1 MESPCTISSAFRN
14 CPARVH
20 SWGHRD
26 ETVTVK
32 AKKRRELRSFHLV
45 TVASGALAA
54 GFLVWV
60 GLELGGKRATEVVSD
75 LGQATAALIA
85 AWACFNAAHRNPYGF
100 GRAWTAS
107 LHRAWRLLGSA
118 ALAWGLGQVV
128 WTVIELRIED
138 PSVPSLA
145 DVGFLAAVPLLIAG
159 VLAFPTAPMR
169 ATARLRTLLDGLLIA
184 ASLLFVGWATV
195 LGDTFR
201 SNAAAD
207 SSTLERAVCLAYPL
221 GDIVAG
227 TIVLV
232 LLSRS
237 RGRGVVHLSMIGAA
251 VSALLVADLGF
262 AYKQLTGSYDT
273 GAMVDAGWVV
283 GWLLLAATALKP
295 TVAEL
300 RHTDEEYEPSITR
313 LALPYAPLVVAAV
326 TGLMIQVVDGRFE
339 PFLVYAG
346 TMIGLLVVSRQIVAL
361 IENRQL
367 NARLR
372 ATVQQLSEREQELK
386 DGLRRELE
394 AADRL
399 RAADAMKD
407 TFLRAVSHDLRT
419 PLTAMLGVAVTLE
432 RTRLNLPRDQA
443 LDLVAMLVEKTRKLE
458 RLLKDLLDLN
468 RLEEGVL
475 EPNRSLTDVR
485 ELVHRVVTE
494 VDQLAGWPID
504 LEAEPIQAFID
515 GPKVERIVENLLL
528 NTTRHTPPGT
538 RVWVKALARGADLE
552 LIVEDAGPGVPAELA
567 GTLFEAFR
575 RGGGPG
581 PAPTMAHA
589 RGVGIGLSLVA
600 RFAALHGGHAWVDER
615 WGGGAAFHVLLPD
628 VVSYDRGYAQVLD
641 RL

>member
-1 MESPCTISSAFRN
+1 M
-14 CPARVH
+14 
-20 SWGHRD
+20 
-26 ETVTVK
+26 TVK
-32 AKKRRELRSFHLV
+32 AKKRGELRSFRSVVVACSAL
-45 TVASGALAA
+45 TVLFLA
-54 GFLVWV
+54 WV
-60 GLELGGKRATEVVSD
+60 GLRVGGPVVTELTSN
-75 LGQATAALIA
+75 LIQATSALVA
-85 AWACFNAAHRNPYGF
+85 AWACFNAATRNPYGF

-107 LHRAWRLLGSA
+107 LHRAWRLLGWA

-128 WTVIELRIED
+128 WTVLELRGGEL
-138 PSVPSLA
+138 PMPSLA
-145 DVGFLAAVPLLIAG
+145 DAGFLTALPLLIAG
-159 VLAFPTAPMR
+159 VLAFPIAPMR

-184 ASLLFVGWATV
+184 ASLLFVGWAAV
-195 LGDTFR
+195 LGDAFR
-201 SNAAAD
+201 AD
-207 SSTLERAVCLAYPL
+207 ASSTTLERVLCLAYPL

-227 TIVLV
+227 TIALV
-232 LLSRS
+232 LLTRS
-237 RGRGVVHLSMIGAA
+237 RGRGVVHLSMIAAA
-251 VSALLVADLGF
+251 VFSLLVADLGF
-262 AYKQLTGSYDT
+262 AYKELTGSYGT
-273 GAMVDAGWVV
+273 GAMIDAGWVV
-283 GWLLLAATALKP
+283 GWLLLTATAFKP

-300 RHTDEEYEPSITR
+300 RHGDDEAEPSITR
-313 LALPYAPLVVAAV
+313 LALPYAPLVMAAV
-326 TGLMIQVVDGRFE
+326 TGLVIQFVAGEFE
-339 PFLVYAG
+339 PFLVYTG
-346 TMIGLLVVSRQIVAL
+346 TMIGLLVISRQIVAL
-361 IENRQL
+361 VENRQL
-367 NARLR
+367 NANLR
-372 ATVQQLSEREQELK
+372 ATVLQLSEREQELK
-386 DGLRRELE
+386 DSLRRELA

-432 RTRLNLPRDQA
+432 RTRLNLPREQA

-504 LEAEPIQAFID
+504 IEAEPIQAFID

-567 GTLFEAFR
+567 GTIFEAFR
-575 RGGGPG
+575 RGGAA
-581 PAPTMAHA
+581 APTVAHA

-628 VVSYDRGYAQVLD
+628 VVSYERGYAQVLD

>member
-1 MESPCTISSAFRN
+1 
-14 CPARVH
+14 
-20 SWGHRD
+20 
-26 ETVTVK
+26 VTVK
-32 AKKRRELRSFHLV
+32 AKTRRELRSFRLV
-45 TVASGALAA
+45 TVASAAVALLFLAWVQFGIGGETVTKLFSNLVQAGTALAA
-54 GFLVWV
+54 
-60 GLELGGKRATEVVSD
+60 
-75 LGQATAALIA
+75 ATACYSA
-85 AWACFNAAHRNPYGF
+85 ARRNPYGF

-128 WTVIELRIED
+128 WTIIELRL
-138 PSVPSLA
+138 PSDATVPVPSLA
-145 DVGFLAAVPLLIAG
+145 DLGYLTALPLLIAG

-184 ASLLFVGWATV
+184 ASLLFLGWATV
-195 LGDTFR
+195 LGDAF
-201 SNAAAD
+201 D
-207 SSTLERAVCLAYPL
+207 GGGSSTLQKAICLAYPL

-227 TIVLV
+227 TILLV
-232 LLSRS
+232 LLTRS
-237 RGRGVVHLSMIGAA
+237 RGRGVVHLSMIAAA
-251 VSALLVADLGF
+251 VFSLLAADLGF
-262 AYKQLTGSYDT
+262 AYAIPLGNYGTGTVADL
-273 GAMVDAGWVV
+273 GWVL
-283 GWLLLAATALKP
+283 GWLVLCATALKP

-300 RHTDEEYEPSITR
+300 RRTDDEVEPSITR

-326 TGLMIQVVDGRFE
+326 TALIIQIFTGDFE
-339 PFLVYAG
+339 PFLVYTG
-346 TMIGLLVVSRQIVAL
+346 TMIGLLVISRQIVAL

-372 ATVQQLSEREQELK
+372 ATVLQLSEREQELK
-386 DGLRRELE
+386 DGLRRELA

-399 RAADAMKD
+399 RAADEMKD

-443 LDLVAMLVEKTRKLE
+443 LDLVGMLVEKTRKLE

-504 LEAEPIQAFID
+504 IEAEPIQAFID

-567 GTLFEAFR
+567 GTIFEAFHR
-575 RGGGPG
+575 AGGNG
-581 PAPTMAHA
+581 PAPTVAHQ

>member
-1 MESPCTISSAFRN
+1 
-14 CPARVH
+14 
-20 SWGHRD
+20 
-26 ETVTVK
+26 VTVK
-32 AKKRRELRSFHLV
+32 ARKRKELRSFRLV
-45 TVASGALAA
+45 AIAAAALGAGFLAWVGLGLGAEATTTLVSNLFQAMAALAA
-54 GFLVWV
+54 AG
-60 GLELGGKRATEVVSD
+60 
-75 LGQATAALIA
+75 
-85 AWACFNAAHRNPYGF
+85 ACFNAARRNPYGF

-128 WTVIELRIED
+128 WTIIEFRGGE

-145 DVGFLAAVPLLIAG
+145 DAGFLTAVPLLIAG

-184 ASLLFVGWATV
+184 ASLLFLGWATV
-195 LGDTFR
+195 LGDAFA
-201 SNAAAD
+201 SNGGAP
-207 SSTLERAVCLAYPL
+207 STLERAVLLAYPL

-232 LLSRS
+232 LLTRS
-237 RGRGVVHLSMIGAA
+237 RGRGVVHLSMIAAA
-251 VSALLVADLGF
+251 VFSLLVADLAF
-262 AYKQLTGSYDT
+262 AYKNSIDSYGT

-300 RHTDEEYEPSITR
+300 RRSDDEAEPSITR

-326 TGLMIQVVDGRFE
+326 TALIIQIVTGEFE
-339 PFLVYAG
+339 PFLVYTG
-346 TMIGLLVVSRQIVAL
+346 TMIGLLVISRQIVAL

-367 NARLR
+367 NARLQ
-372 ATVQQLSEREQELK
+372 ATVEQLSEREQELK
-386 DGLRRELE
+386 DGLRRELA

-399 RAADAMKD
+399 RAADDMKD

-419 PLTAMLGVAVTLE
+419 PLTAMLGVAITLE

-443 LDLVAMLVEKTRKLE
+443 LDLVGMLVEKTRKLE

-475 EPNRSLTDVR
+475 EPNRSMTDVR

-504 LEAEPIQAFID
+504 IEAEPIQAFID

-567 GTLFEAFR
+567 GTIFEAFR
-575 RGGGPG
+575 RGAGA
-581 PAPTMAHA
+581 APSMAHA

>member
-1 MESPCTISSAFRN
+1 
-14 CPARVH
+14 
-20 SWGHRD
+20 
-26 ETVTVK
+26 VTVK
-32 AKKRRELRSFHLV
+32 AKKRKELRSFRLAA
-45 TVASGALAA
+45 VAAAALAA
-54 GFLVWV
+54 GFLAWI
-60 GLELGGKRATEVVSD
+60 GLGAGDDGVTELVSN
-75 LGQATAALIA
+75 LVQASAALLA
-85 AWACFNAAHRNPYGF
+85 AAACFSAAGRNPYGF

-118 ALAWGLGQVV
+118 ALAWGLGQVA
-128 WTVIELRIED
+128 WTVIELRD
-138 PSVPSLA
+138 GTPGVPTVA
-145 DVGFLAAVPLLIAG
+145 DVGYLAAVPLLIAG

-184 ASLLFVGWATV
+184 ASLLFLGWATV
-195 LGDTFR
+195 LGDAFR
-201 SNAAAD
+201 SNGASAI
-207 SSTLERAVCLAYPL
+207 ERAICLAYPL

-232 LLSRS
+232 LLTRS
-237 RGRGVVHLSMIGAA
+237 RGRGVIHLSMIAAA
-251 VSALLVADLGF
+251 VFSLLVADLGF
-262 AYKQLTGSYDT
+262 AYKHPTGSYGT
-273 GAMVDAGWVV
+273 GAMLDAGWVV

-300 RHTDEEYEPSITR
+300 RRSDDEEEPSIMR
-313 LALPYAPLVVAAV
+313 LALPYAPLIVAAV
-326 TGLMIQVVDGRFE
+326 TGVAIQIGTGKFE
-339 PFLVYAG
+339 PFLVFTG
-346 TMIGLLVVSRQIVAL
+346 TVIGLLVISRQIVAL

-372 ATVQQLSEREQELK
+372 ATVVQLSEREQELK
-386 DGLRRELE
+386 DGLRRELA
-394 AADRL
+394 AADKL
-399 RAADAMKD
+399 RALGDMKD

-419 PLTAMLGVAVTLE
+419 PLTAMLGVAITLE
-432 RTRLNLPRDQA
+432 RTRLNLPREQA
-443 LDLVAMLVEKTRKLE
+443 LDLVGMLVEKTRKLE

-504 LEAEPIQAFID
+504 IEAEPIQAFID

-538 RVWVKALARGADLE
+538 RVWVKALARGSDLE

-567 GTLFEAFR
+567 GTIFEAFR
-575 RGGGPG
+575 RGGTS
-581 PAPTMAHA
+581 APTMAHH

>member
-1 MESPCTISSAFRN
+1 
-14 CPARVH
+14 
-20 SWGHRD
+20 
-26 ETVTVK
+26 VTVK
-32 AKKRRELRSFHLV
+32 AKKRRELQSFRLV
-45 TVASGALAA
+45 VVASTALTVL
-54 GFLVWV
+54 FLAWV
-60 GLELGGKRATEVVSD
+60 GLRVGGDKVTELTSNLV
-75 LGQATAALIA
+75 QAAAALVA
-85 AWACFNAAHRNPYGF
+85 AWACLNAANRNPYGF

-128 WTVIELRIED
+128 WTVLELRSGE
-138 PSVPSLA
+138 PPMPSLA
-145 DVGFLAAVPLLIAG
+145 DVGYLTALPLLIAG

-184 ASLLFVGWATV
+184 ASLLFLGWATV
-195 LGDTFR
+195 LGDAFR
-201 SNAAAD
+201 SNATPT
-207 SSTLERAVCLAYPL
+207 TLERAVCLAYPL

-227 TIVLV
+227 TIALV

-237 RGRGVVHLSMIGAA
+237 RGRGVVHLSMIAA
-251 VSALLVADLGF
+251 GVFALLVADLGF
-262 AYKQLTGSYDT
+262 AYKHLTGSYGT
-273 GAMVDAGWVV
+273 GAMVDAGWVA
-283 GWLLLAATALKP
+283 GWLLLTVTALKP

-300 RHTDEEYEPSITR
+300 RRTEDEEEPSITR
-313 LALPYAPLVVAAV
+313 LALPYAPLVVAAMTALIIQIV
-326 TGLMIQVVDGRFE
+326 TGDFDD
-339 PFLVYAG
+339 FLVYTG
-346 TMIGLLVVSRQIVAL
+346 TMIGLLVISRQIVAL

-372 ATVQQLSEREQELK
+372 ATVLQLSEREEELK
-386 DGLRRELE
+386 NGLRRELA

-432 RTRLNLPRDQA
+432 RTKLNLPREQA
-443 LDLVAMLVEKTRKLE
+443 LDLVGMLVEKTRKLE

-504 LEAEPIQAFID
+504 IEAEPIQAFID

-538 RVWVKALARGADLE
+538 RVWVKALARGPALE

-567 GTLFEAFR
+567 GTIFEAFR
-575 RGGGPG
+575 RGGTAP
-581 PAPTMAHA
+581 PTMAHA

-628 VVSYDRGYAQVLD
+628 VVSYERGYAQVLD

>member
-1 MESPCTISSAFRN
+1 
-14 CPARVH
+14 
-20 SWGHRD
+20 
-26 ETVTVK
+26 VTVK
-32 AKKRRELRSFHLV
+32 AKKRGELRSFRLV
-45 TVASGALAA
+45 VVASSALTVL
-54 GFLVWV
+54 FLAWV
-60 GLELGGKRATEVVSD
+60 GLGVGGHRVTQLTSNIV
-75 LGQATAALIA
+75 QAVAALVG
-85 AWACFNAAHRNPYGF
+85 AWTCFNAARRNPYGF
-100 GRAWTAS
+100 GRAWAAS

-128 WTVIELRIED
+128 FTVLELRGGE
-138 PSVPSLA
+138 PHVPSLA
-145 DVGFLAAVPLLIAG
+145 DAGFLTALPLLIAG

-195 LGDTFR
+195 LGDAFQGNVT
-201 SNAAAD
+201 ST
-207 SSTLERAVCLAYPL
+207 TLERVVSLAYPL

-227 TIVLV
+227 TIALV
-232 LLSRS
+232 LLTRS
-237 RGRGVVHLSMIGAA
+237 RGRGVVHLSMIAAA
-251 VSALLVADLGF
+251 VFSLLIADLGF
-262 AYKQLTGSYDT
+262 AYRYLTGSYDS
-273 GAMVDAGWVV
+273 GAMIDAGWIL
-283 GWLLLAATALKP
+283 GWLLLTATALKP

-300 RHTDEEYEPSITR
+300 RRSDDEEEPSITR
-313 LALPYAPLVVAAV
+313 LALPYAPLVMAAV
-326 TGLMIQVVDGRFE
+326 TGLIIQFVAGEFE
-339 PFLVYAG
+339 PFLVYTG
-346 TMIGLLVVSRQIVAL
+346 TMIGLLVISRQIVAL
-361 IENRQL
+361 VENRQL
-367 NARLR
+367 NANLR
-372 ATVQQLSEREQELK
+372 ATVMQLSEREQELK
-386 DGLRRELE
+386 DSLRRELA

-432 RTRLNLPRDQA
+432 RTRLNLPREQA

-504 LEAEPIQAFID
+504 IEAEPVQAFID

-567 GTLFEAFR
+567 GTIFEAFR
-575 RGGGPG
+575 RGGAA
-581 PAPTMAHA
+581 APTMAHA

-628 VVSYDRGYAQVLD
+628 VVSYERGYAQVLD

>member
-1 MESPCTISSAFRN
+1 
-14 CPARVH
+14 
-20 SWGHRD
+20 
-26 ETVTVK
+26 VT
-32 AKKRRELRSFHLV
+32 AKKRKEQRSFRLV
-45 TVASGALAA
+45 AIAAAAMAVIFLSWVGFGLGGHTATKLFSNLFQAAAALAA
-54 GFLVWV
+54 
-60 GLELGGKRATEVVSD
+60 
-75 LGQATAALIA
+75 AA
-85 AWACFNAAHRNPYGF
+85 ACFSAARRNPYGF
-100 GRAWTAS
+100 GRAWTTS

-128 WTVIELRIED
+128 WTYLELRLPED
-138 PSVPSLA
+138 GTVSVPSLA
-145 DVGFLAAVPLLIAG
+145 DLGYLITLPLLIAG

-184 ASLLFVGWATV
+184 ASLLFLGWATV
-195 LGDTFR
+195 LGGTFT
-201 SNAAAD
+201 SNGT
-207 SSTLERAVCLAYPL
+207 SSALERAICLAYPL

-227 TIVLV
+227 TIALV
-232 LLSRS
+232 LLTRS
-237 RGRGVVHLSMIGAA
+237 RGRGVVHLSMIAGA
-251 VSALLVADLGF
+251 VFALLLADMAF
-262 AYKQLTGSYDT
+262 AYAKPTDSYGT
-273 GAMVDAGWVV
+273 GAMADAGWVV
-283 GWLLLAATALKP
+283 GWLLLMATALKP

-300 RHTDEEYEPSITR
+300 RRSDDEVEPSITR
-313 LALPYAPLVVAAV
+313 LALPYAPLIVAAV
-326 TGLMIQVVDGRFE
+326 TGLLIQITTGKFE
-339 PFLVYAG
+339 PFLVFTG
-346 TMIGLLVVSRQIVAL
+346 TIIGLLVISRQIVAL

-367 NARLR
+367 NANLR
-372 ATVQQLSEREQELK
+372 TTVMQLSEREQELK
-386 DGLRRELE
+386 DSLRRELA

-432 RTRLNLPRDQA
+432 RTRLNLPREQA

-504 LEAEPIQAFID
+504 IEAEPIQAFID

-538 RVWVKALARGADLE
+538 RVWVKALARGPDLE

-567 GTLFEAFR
+567 GTIFEAFR
-575 RGGGPG
+575 RGGNGSES
-581 PAPTMAHA
+581 APTMAHA

-628 VVSYDRGYAQVLD
+628 GVSYDRGYAQVLD

>member
-1 MESPCTISSAFRN
+1 
-14 CPARVH
+14 
-20 SWGHRD
+20 
-26 ETVTVK
+26 VTVK
-32 AKKRRELRSFHLV
+32 AKKRGELRSFRLV
-45 TVASGALAA
+45 VVASSALTVL
-54 GFLVWV
+54 FLAWV
-60 GLELGGKRATEVVSD
+60 GLGVGGHRITQLTSNIV
-75 LGQATAALIA
+75 QAVAALVG
-85 AWACFNAAHRNPYGF
+85 AWTCFNAARRNPYGF
-100 GRAWTAS
+100 GRAWAAS

-128 WTVIELRIED
+128 FTVLELRGGE
-138 PSVPSLA
+138 PHVPSLA
-145 DVGFLAAVPLLIAG
+145 DAGFLTALPLLIAG

-195 LGDTFR
+195 LGDAFR
-201 SNAAAD
+201 GNVTST
-207 SSTLERAVCLAYPL
+207 TLERVVSLAYPL

-227 TIVLV
+227 TIALV
-232 LLSRS
+232 LLTRS
-237 RGRGVVHLSMIGAA
+237 RGRGVVHLSMIAAA
-251 VSALLVADLGF
+251 VFSLLIADLGF
-262 AYKQLTGSYDT
+262 AYRYLTGSYDS
-273 GAMVDAGWVV
+273 GAMIDAGWIL
-283 GWLLLAATALKP
+283 GWLLLTATALKP

-300 RHTDEEYEPSITR
+300 RRSDDEEEPSITR
-313 LALPYAPLVVAAV
+313 LALPYAPLVMAAV
-326 TGLMIQVVDGRFE
+326 TGLIIQFVAGEFE
-339 PFLVYAG
+339 PFLVYTG
-346 TMIGLLVVSRQIVAL
+346 TMIGLLVISRQIVAL
-361 IENRQL
+361 VENRQL
-367 NARLR
+367 NANLR
-372 ATVQQLSEREQELK
+372 ATVMQLSEREQELK
-386 DGLRRELE
+386 DSLRRELA

-399 RAADAMKD
+399 RAADALKD

-432 RTRLNLPRDQA
+432 RTRLNLPREQA

-504 LEAEPIQAFID
+504 IEAEPVQAFID

-567 GTLFEAFR
+567 GTIFEAFR
-575 RGGGPG
+575 RGGAA
-581 PAPTMAHA
+581 APTVAHA

-628 VVSYDRGYAQVLD
+628 VVSYERGYAQVLD

>member
-1 MESPCTISSAFRN
+1 M
-14 CPARVH
+14 
-20 SWGHRD
+20 
-26 ETVTVK
+26 TVK
-32 AKKRRELRSFHLV
+32 AKKRKELRSFRLV
-45 TVASGALAA
+45 AIAAAALGAGFLAWVGLGLGAEATTTLVSNLFQAMAALAA
-54 GFLVWV
+54 AG
-60 GLELGGKRATEVVSD
+60 
-75 LGQATAALIA
+75 
-85 AWACFNAAHRNPYGF
+85 ACFNAARRNPYGF

-128 WTVIELRIED
+128 WTIFEFRGEE

-145 DVGFLAAVPLLIAG
+145 DAGFLTAVPLLIAG

-184 ASLLFVGWATV
+184 ASLLFLGWATV
-195 LGDTFR
+195 LGDAFA
-201 SNAAAD
+201 SNGGAP
-207 SSTLERAVCLAYPL
+207 STLERAVLLAYPL

-232 LLSRS
+232 LLTRS
-237 RGRGVVHLSMIGAA
+237 RGRGVVHLSMIAAA
-251 VSALLVADLGF
+251 VFSLLVADLAF
-262 AYKQLTGSYDT
+262 AYKNSIDSYGT

-300 RHTDEEYEPSITR
+300 RRSDDEAEPSITR

-326 TGLMIQVVDGRFE
+326 TALIIQIVTGEFE
-339 PFLVYAG
+339 PFLVYTG
-346 TMIGLLVVSRQIVAL
+346 TMIGLLVISRQIVAL

-367 NARLR
+367 NARLQ
-372 ATVQQLSEREQELK
+372 ATVEQLSEREQELK
-386 DGLRRELE
+386 DGLRRELA

-399 RAADAMKD
+399 RAADDMKD

-419 PLTAMLGVAVTLE
+419 PLTAMLGVAITLE

-443 LDLVAMLVEKTRKLE
+443 LDLVGMLVEKTRKLE

-475 EPNRSLTDVR
+475 EPNRSMTDVR

-504 LEAEPIQAFID
+504 IEAEPIQAFID

-567 GTLFEAFR
+567 GTIFEAFR
-575 RGGGPG
+575 RGAGA
-581 PAPTMAHA
+581 APSMAHA

-628 VVSYDRGYAQVLD
+628 VVSYDRGYAQVFD

>member
-1 MESPCTISSAFRN
+1 
-14 CPARVH
+14 
-20 SWGHRD
+20 
-26 ETVTVK
+26 VTVK
-32 AKKRRELRSFHLV
+32 AKKRGELRNFRLV
-45 TVASGALAA
+45 VVASSALTVL
-54 GFLVWV
+54 FLAWV
-60 GLELGGKRATEVVSD
+60 VLGVGGRSVTELTSNIV
-75 LGQATAALIA
+75 QASAALVA
-85 AWACFNAAHRNPYGF
+85 AWACFNAANRNPYGF

-118 ALAWGLGQVV
+118 ALFWGLGQVV
-128 WTVIELRIED
+128 WTITALRSGE
-138 PSVPSLA
+138 PGVPSLA
-145 DVGFLAAVPLLIAG
+145 DAGYLTALPLLIAG

-184 ASLLFVGWATV
+184 ASLLFLGWSTV
-195 LGDTFR
+195 LGDAFR
-201 SNAAAD
+201 PSGT
-207 SSTLERAVCLAYPL
+207 STTLERAICLVYPL
-221 GDIVAG
+221 GDIVAV
-227 TIVLV
+227 TIALV
-232 LLSRS
+232 LLTRS
-237 RGRGVVHLSMIGAA
+237 RGRGVIHLSMIA
-251 VSALLVADLGF
+251 VAVFSLLMSDLGF
-262 AYKQLTGSYDT
+262 AYTNLSDSYGTGSL
-273 GAMVDAGWVV
+273 VDVGWVI
-283 GWLLLAATALKP
+283 GWLLLCASALKP

-300 RHTDEEYEPSITR
+300 RPSEDEEEPSITR

-326 TGLMIQVVDGRFE
+326 TALIIQIVTGEFE
-339 PFLVYAG
+339 PFLVYTG
-346 TMIGLLVVSRQIVAL
+346 TMIGLLVISRQIVAL

-372 ATVQQLSEREQELK
+372 DTVQQLSVREQELK
-386 DGLRRELE
+386 DGLRRELA
-394 AADRL
+394 AADQL

-432 RTRLNLPRDQA
+432 RTRLNLPREQA
-443 LDLVAMLVEKTRKLE
+443 LDLVGMLVEKTRKLE

-504 LEAEPIQAFID
+504 IEAEPIQAFID

-538 RVWVKALARGADLE
+538 RVWVKALARGSDLE

-567 GTLFEAFR
+567 GTIFEAFR
-575 RGGGPG
+575 RGAG

>member
-1 MESPCTISSAFRN
+1 
-14 CPARVH
+14 
-20 SWGHRD
+20 
-26 ETVTVK
+26 VTVK
-32 AKKRRELRSFHLV
+32 AKKRGELRSFRLV
-45 TVASGALAA
+45 VVASSALTVL
-54 GFLVWV
+54 FLAWV
-60 GLELGGKRATEVVSD
+60 GLGVGGHRITQLTSNIVQVV
-75 LGQATAALIA
+75 AALVG
-85 AWACFNAAHRNPYGF
+85 AWTCFNAARRNPYGF

-128 WTVIELRIED
+128 FTVLELRGGE
-138 PSVPSLA
+138 PHVPSLA
-145 DVGFLAAVPLLIAG
+145 DAGFLTALPLLIAG

-195 LGDTFR
+195 LGDAFSHNVT
-201 SNAAAD
+201 ST
-207 SSTLERAVCLAYPL
+207 TLERVVTLAYPL

-227 TIVLV
+227 SIALV
-232 LLSRS
+232 LLTRS
-237 RGRGVVHLSMIGAA
+237 RGRGVVHLSMIAAA
-251 VSALLVADLGF
+251 VFSLLIADLGF
-262 AYKQLTGSYDT
+262 AYKYLTGSYDS
-273 GAMVDAGWVV
+273 GAMIDAGWVL
-283 GWLLLAATALKP
+283 GWLLLTVTALKP

-300 RHTDEEYEPSITR
+300 RRSDDEEEEPSITR
-313 LALPYAPLVVAAV
+313 LALPYAPLVMAAV
-326 TGLMIQVVDGRFE
+326 TGLVIQFVAGEFE
-339 PFLVYAG
+339 PFLVYTG
-346 TMIGLLVVSRQIVAL
+346 TMIGLLVISRQIVAL
-361 IENRQL
+361 VENRQL
-367 NARLR
+367 NANLR
-372 ATVQQLSEREQELK
+372 ATVLQLSEREQELK
-386 DGLRRELE
+386 DSLRRELA

-432 RTRLNLPRDQA
+432 RTRLNLPREQA

-504 LEAEPIQAFID
+504 IEAEPVQAFID

-567 GTLFEAFR
+567 GTIFEAFR
-575 RGGGPG
+575 RGGAA
-581 PAPTMAHA
+581 APTVAHA

-628 VVSYDRGYAQVLD
+628 VVSYERGYAQVLD

>member
-1 MESPCTISSAFRN
+1 
-14 CPARVH
+14 
-20 SWGHRD
+20 
-26 ETVTVK
+26 VTVK
-32 AKKRRELRSFHLV
+32 AKKRKELRSYRLV
-45 TVASGALAA
+45 AIASAALAG
-54 GFLVWV
+54 GFLVWIGM
-60 GLELGGKRATEVVSD
+60 GLGNDGVTELVSN
-75 LGQATAALIA
+75 LAQAAAALA
-85 AWACFNAAHRNPYGF
+85 AAAACFSAAGRNPYGF

-128 WTVIELRIED
+128 WTVIELRDGNPE
-138 PSVPSLA
+138 VPSAA
-145 DVGFLAAVPLLIAG
+145 DIGYLAAVPLLIAG

-184 ASLLFVGWATV
+184 ASLLFLGWATV
-195 LGDTFR
+195 LSDTFR
-201 SNAAAD
+201 AD
-207 SSTLERAVCLAYPL
+207 GGSTALERAICLAYPL

-227 TIVLV
+227 TIALV
-232 LLSRS
+232 LLTRS
-237 RGRGVVHLSMIGAA
+237 RGRGVVHLSMIATA
-251 VSALLVADLGF
+251 VFALLFADLGF
-262 AYKQLTGSYDT
+262 AYKHPTGSYGT
-273 GAMVDAGWVV
+273 GALLDAGWVI

-300 RHTDEEYEPSITR
+300 RRTDEEEEEPSITR
-313 LALPYAPLVVAAV
+313 LALPYAPLIVAAV
-326 TGLMIQVVDGRFE
+326 TGVFIQITTGEFE
-339 PFLVYAG
+339 PVLVFTG
-346 TMIGLLVVSRQIVAL
+346 TAIGLIVISRQIVAL

-372 ATVQQLSEREQELK
+372 AMVAQLSEREQELK
-386 DGLRRELE
+386 DGLRRELA
-394 AADRL
+394 AADKL
-399 RAADAMKD
+399 RAADDMKD

-432 RTRLNLPRDQA
+432 RTKLNLPRDQA
-443 LDLVAMLVEKTRKLE
+443 LDLIGVLVEKTRKLE

-504 LEAEPIQAFID
+504 IEAEPIQAYID

-538 RVWVKALARGADLE
+538 RVWVKALARGSDLE

-567 GTLFEAFR
+567 GTIFEAFR
-575 RGGGPG
+575 RAGGPG
-581 PAPTMAHA
+581 PAPTMAHH

-600 RFAALHGGHAWVDER
+600 RFAALHSGHAWVDER

-628 VVSYDRGYAQVLD
+628 VVSYERGFAQVLD

>member
-1 MESPCTISSAFRN
+1 MP
-14 CPARVH
+14 
-20 SWGHRD
+20 
-26 ETVTVK
+26 
-32 AKKRRELRSFHLV
+32 
-45 TVASGALAA
+45 TVA
-54 GFLVWV
+54 
-60 GLELGGKRATEVVSD
+60 D
-75 LGQATAALIA
+75 LG
-85 AWACFNAAHRNPYGF
+85 Y
-100 GRAWTAS
+100 
-107 LHRAWRLLGSA
+107 
-118 ALAWGLGQVV
+118 
-128 WTVIELRIED
+128 
-138 PSVPSLA
+138 
-145 DVGFLAAVPLLIAG
+145 LAAVPLLIAG

-184 ASLLFVGWATV
+184 ASLLFLGWATV
-195 LGDTFR
+195 LGDAFR
-201 SNAAAD
+201 SNG
-207 SSTLERAVCLAYPL
+207 SSAIERAICLTYPL

-227 TIVLV
+227 TIALV
-232 LLSRS
+232 LLTRS
-237 RGRGVVHLSMIGAA
+237 RGRGVVHLSMIAAA
-251 VSALLVADLGF
+251 VFSLLVADLGF
-262 AYKQLTGSYDT
+262 AYKHPTGSYGT
-273 GAMVDAGWVV
+273 GAMLDAGWVV

-300 RHTDEEYEPSITR
+300 RRSDDEDEPSIMR
-313 LALPYAPLVVAAV
+313 LALPYAPLIVAAV
-326 TGLMIQVVDGRFE
+326 TGVAIQIGTGTFE
-339 PFLVYAG
+339 PFLVFTG
-346 TMIGLLVVSRQIVAL
+346 TVIGLLVISRQIVAL

-372 ATVQQLSEREQELK
+372 ATVVQLSEREQELK
-386 DGLRRELE
+386 DGLRRELA
-394 AADRL
+394 AADKL
-399 RAADAMKD
+399 RALGDMKD

-419 PLTAMLGVAVTLE
+419 PLTAMLGVAITLE

-443 LDLVAMLVEKTRKLE
+443 LDLVGMLVEKTRKLE

-504 LEAEPIQAFID
+504 IEAEPIQAFID

-538 RVWVKALARGADLE
+538 RVWVKALARGSDLE

-567 GTLFEAFR
+567 GTIFEAFR
-575 RGGGPG
+575 RGGTSA
-581 PAPTMAHA
+581 APTMSHH

>member
-1 MESPCTISSAFRN
+1 
-14 CPARVH
+14 
-20 SWGHRD
+20 
-26 ETVTVK
+26 VTVK
-32 AKKRRELRSFHLV
+32 AKKRRELRSFRLV
-45 TVASGALAA
+45 VVASSALTVL
-54 GFLVWV
+54 FLAWV
-60 GLELGGKRATEVVSD
+60 GLEVGGHRITQLTSNIV
-75 LGQATAALIA
+75 QAVAALVG
-85 AWACFNAAHRNPYGF
+85 AWACFNAARRNPYGF

-128 WTVIELRIED
+128 FTVLELRGDE
-138 PSVPSLA
+138 PHVPSLA
-145 DVGFLAAVPLLIAG
+145 DAGFLTALPLLIAG

-195 LGDTFR
+195 LGDAFR
-201 SNAAAD
+201 GNVTST
-207 SSTLERAVCLAYPL
+207 TLERVVSLAYPL

-227 TIVLV
+227 TIALV
-232 LLSRS
+232 LLTRS
-237 RGRGVVHLSMIGAA
+237 RGRGVVHLSMIAAA
-251 VSALLVADLGF
+251 VFSLLIADLGF
-262 AYKQLTGSYDT
+262 AYRYLTGSYDS
-273 GAMVDAGWVV
+273 GAMIDAGWIL
-283 GWLLLAATALKP
+283 GWLLLTATALKP

-300 RHTDEEYEPSITR
+300 RRSDDEEEPSITR
-313 LALPYAPLVVAAV
+313 LALPYAPLVMAAV
-326 TGLMIQVVDGRFE
+326 TGLIIQFFAGEFE
-339 PFLVYAG
+339 PFLVYTG
-346 TMIGLLVVSRQIVAL
+346 TMIGLLVISRQIVAL
-361 IENRQL
+361 VENRQL
-367 NARLR
+367 NANLR
-372 ATVQQLSEREQELK
+372 ATVMQLSEREQELK
-386 DGLRRELE
+386 DSLRRELA

-399 RAADAMKD
+399 RAADALKD

-432 RTRLNLPRDQA
+432 RTRLNLPREQA

-504 LEAEPIQAFID
+504 IEAEPVQAFID

-567 GTLFEAFR
+567 GTIFEAFR
-575 RGGGPG
+575 RGGAA
-581 PAPTMAHA
+581 APTMAHA

-628 VVSYDRGYAQVLD
+628 VVSYERGYAQVLD

>member
-1 MESPCTISSAFRN
+1 
-14 CPARVH
+14 VH
-20 SWGHRD
+20 SWGHRG

-32 AKKRRELRSFHLV
+32 ARKRKELRSFRLV
-45 TVASGALAA
+45 AVAAAALGAGFLAWVGLGLGTEQTTTLVSNLFQALAA
-54 GFLVWV
+54 L
-60 GLELGGKRATEVVSD
+60 
-75 LGQATAALIA
+75 AAA
-85 AWACFNAAHRNPYGF
+85 VACYNAARRNPYGF

-128 WTVIELRIED
+128 WTFIEFRGDE

-145 DVGFLAAVPLLIAG
+145 DAGYLTALPLLVAG

-184 ASLLFVGWATV
+184 ASLLFLGWATV
-195 LGDTFR
+195 LGDAFS
-201 SNAAAD
+201 SNGA
-207 SSTLERAVCLAYPL
+207 SSTLERAVLLAYPL

-232 LLSRS
+232 LLTRS
-237 RGRGVVHLSMIGAA
+237 RGRGVVHLSMIAAA
-251 VSALLVADLGF
+251 VFSLLIADLGF
-262 AYKQLTGSYDT
+262 AYKNSIDNYGT
-273 GAMVDAGWVV
+273 GAMLDAGWVL
-283 GWLLLAATALKP
+283 GWLLLMATALKP

-300 RHTDEEYEPSITR
+300 RRSDDEDEPSITR

-326 TGLMIQVVDGRFE
+326 TALVIQIVTGEFE
-339 PFLVYAG
+339 PFLVYTG
-346 TMIGLLVVSRQIVAL
+346 TMIGLLVISRQIVAL

-367 NARLR
+367 NARLQ
-372 ATVQQLSEREQELK
+372 ATVEQLSEREQELK
-386 DGLRRELE
+386 DGLRRELA

-399 RAADAMKD
+399 RAADDMKD

-432 RTRLNLPRDQA
+432 RTRLNLPREQA
-443 LDLVAMLVEKTRKLE
+443 LDLIGMLVEKTRKLE

-504 LEAEPIQAFID
+504 IEAEPIQAFID

-538 RVWVKALARGADLE
+538 RVWVKALARGPDLE

-567 GTLFEAFR
+567 GTIFETFR
-575 RGGGPG
+575 RGAGA
-581 PAPTMAHA
+581 APTMAHA

>member
-1 MESPCTISSAFRN
+1 VTAK
-14 CPARVH
+14 AR
-20 SWGHRD
+20 
-26 ETVTVK
+26 
-32 AKKRRELRSFHLV
+32 KRRELRSFRLVIVVSSAV
-45 TVASGALAA
+45 TVLFLA
-54 GFLVWV
+54 WV
-60 GLELGGKRATEVVSD
+60 GLGVGGTTVTKLISNLV
-75 LGQATAALIA
+75 QAAAALVA
-85 AWACFNAAHRNPYGF
+85 AWACFDAASRNPYGF

-128 WTVIELRIED
+128 WTVLELRGGEL
-138 PSVPSLA
+138 PMPSLA
-145 DVGFLAAVPLLIAG
+145 DAGSLTALPLLIAG

-184 ASLLFVGWATV
+184 ASLLFVGWAAV
-195 LGDTFR
+195 LGDAFR
-201 SNAAAD
+201 ANA
-207 SSTLERAVCLAYPL
+207 SSTIVERAVCLAYPL

-227 TIVLV
+227 AIVLV
-232 LLSRS
+232 LLTRS
-237 RGRGVVHLSMIGAA
+237 RGRGVVHLSMIAAA
-251 VSALLVADLGF
+251 VFSLLVADLGF
-262 AYKQLTGSYDT
+262 AYKELTGSYST
-273 GAMVDAGWVV
+273 GAMTDAGWVV
-283 GWLLLAATALKP
+283 GWLLLCATALKP

-300 RHTDEEYEPSITR
+300 RRGDDEDEPSITR
-313 LALPYAPLVVAAV
+313 LALPYAPLVMAAV
-326 TGLMIQVVDGRFE
+326 TGLIIQAVDGAFQ
-339 PFLVYAG
+339 PFLVYTG
-346 TMIGLLVVSRQIVAL
+346 TIIGLLVISRQIVAL

-372 ATVQQLSEREQELK
+372 ATVLQLSQREQELK
-386 DGLRRELE
+386 DGLRRELA

-432 RTRLNLPRDQA
+432 RTRLNLPREQA

-504 LEAEPIQAFID
+504 IEAEPIQAFID

-567 GTLFEAFR
+567 GTIFEAFR
-575 RGGGPG
+575 RGGGPT
-581 PAPTMAHA
+581 PTMAHA

-628 VVSYDRGYAQVLD
+628 VVSYEHGYAQVLD

>member
-1 MESPCTISSAFRN
+1 MTAK
-14 CPARVH
+14 AR
-20 SWGHRD
+20 
-26 ETVTVK
+26 
-32 AKKRRELRSFHLV
+32 KRRELRSFRLVIVVSSAV
-45 TVASGALAA
+45 TVLFLA
-54 GFLVWV
+54 WV
-60 GLELGGKRATEVVSD
+60 GLGVGGTTVTELISNLV
-75 LGQATAALIA
+75 QAAAALVA
-85 AWACFNAAHRNPYGF
+85 AWACFDAASRNPYGF

-128 WTVIELRIED
+128 WTVLELRGGEL
-138 PSVPSLA
+138 PMPSLA
-145 DVGFLAAVPLLIAG
+145 DAGFLTALPLLIAG

-184 ASLLFVGWATV
+184 ASLLFVGWAAV
-195 LGDTFR
+195 LGDAFR
-201 SNAAAD
+201 ANA
-207 SSTLERAVCLAYPL
+207 SSTIVERAVCLAYPL

-227 TIVLV
+227 AIVLV
-232 LLSRS
+232 LLTRS
-237 RGRGVVHLSMIGAA
+237 RGRGVVHLSMIAAA
-251 VSALLVADLGF
+251 VFSLLVADLGF
-262 AYKQLTGSYDT
+262 AYKELTGSYST
-273 GAMVDAGWVV
+273 GAMIDVGWVV
-283 GWLLLAATALKP
+283 GWLLLCATALKP

-300 RHTDEEYEPSITR
+300 RRSDDEDEPSITR
-313 LALPYAPLVVAAV
+313 LALPYAPLVMAAM
-326 TGLMIQVVDGRFE
+326 TGLIIQAVDGAFQ
-339 PFLVYAG
+339 PFLVYTG
-346 TMIGLLVVSRQIVAL
+346 TIIGLLVISRQIVAL

-372 ATVQQLSEREQELK
+372 ATVLQLSQREQELK
-386 DGLRRELE
+386 DGLRRELA

-432 RTRLNLPRDQA
+432 RTRLNLPREQA
-443 LDLVAMLVEKTRKLE
+443 LDLVGMLVEKTRKLE

-504 LEAEPIQAFID
+504 IEAEPIQAFID

-567 GTLFEAFR
+567 GTIFEAFR
-575 RGGGPG
+575 RGSGNG
-581 PAPTMAHA
+581 PAPSIAHH

-600 RFAALHGGHAWVDER
+600 RFAHLHGGHAWVDER

-628 VVSYDRGYAQVLD
+628 VVSYEHGYAQVLD

>member
-1 MESPCTISSAFRN
+1 
-14 CPARVH
+14 
-20 SWGHRD
+20 
-26 ETVTVK
+26 VTVK
-32 AKKRRELRSFHLV
+32 AKKRKELRSFRLV
-45 TVASGALAA
+45 IAASAAMTVLFLA
-54 GFLVWV
+54 WV
-60 GLELGGKRATEVVSD
+60 GLGVGGSTVTEVTSD
-75 LGQATAALIA
+75 VVQAAAALVA
-85 AWACFNAAHRNPYGF
+85 AWACFNAANRNPYGF

-128 WTVIELRIED
+128 WTVIELRDGNPE
-138 PSVPSLA
+138 VPSAA
-145 DVGFLAAVPLLIAG
+145 DIGYLAAVPLLIAG

-184 ASLLFVGWATV
+184 ASLLFLGWATV
-195 LGDTFR
+195 LSDTFR
-201 SNAAAD
+201 AD
-207 SSTLERAVCLAYPL
+207 GGSTALERAICLAYPL

-227 TIVLV
+227 TIALV
-232 LLSRS
+232 LLTRS
-237 RGRGVVHLSMIGAA
+237 RGRGVVHLSMIATA
-251 VSALLVADLGF
+251 VFALLFADLGF
-262 AYKQLTGSYDT
+262 AYKHPTGSYGT
-273 GAMVDAGWVV
+273 GALLDAGWVI

-300 RHTDEEYEPSITR
+300 RRTDEEEEEPSITR
-313 LALPYAPLVVAAV
+313 LALPYAPLIVAAV
-326 TGLMIQVVDGRFE
+326 TGVFIQITTGEFE
-339 PFLVYAG
+339 PVLVFTG
-346 TMIGLLVVSRQIVAL
+346 TAIGLIVISRQIVAL

-372 ATVQQLSEREQELK
+372 AMVAQLSEREQELK
-386 DGLRRELE
+386 DGLRRELA
-394 AADRL
+394 AADKL
-399 RAADAMKD
+399 RAADDMKD

-432 RTRLNLPRDQA
+432 RTKLNLPRDQA
-443 LDLVAMLVEKTRKLE
+443 LDLIGMLVEKTRKLE

-504 LEAEPIQAFID
+504 IEAEPIQAYID

-538 RVWVKALARGADLE
+538 RVWVKALARGSDLE

-567 GTLFEAFR
+567 GTIFEAFR
-575 RGGGPG
+575 RAGGPG
-581 PAPTMAHA
+581 PAPTMAHH

-600 RFAALHGGHAWVDER
+600 RFAALHSGHAWVDER

-628 VVSYDRGYAQVLD
+628 VVSYERGFAQVLD

>member
-1 MESPCTISSAFRN
+1 
-14 CPARVH
+14 
-20 SWGHRD
+20 
-26 ETVTVK
+26 VTVK
-32 AKKRRELRSFHLV
+32 AKKRKELRSFRLAA
-45 TVASGALAA
+45 VAAAALAA
-54 GFLVWV
+54 GFLAWI
-60 GLELGGKRATEVVSD
+60 GLGAGDDGVTELVSN
-75 LGQATAALIA
+75 LVQASAALLA
-85 AWACFNAAHRNPYGF
+85 AAACFSAAGRNPYGF

-118 ALAWGLGQVV
+118 ALAWGLGQVA
-128 WTVIELRIED
+128 WTVIELRD
-138 PSVPSLA
+138 GTPGVPTVA
-145 DVGFLAAVPLLIAG
+145 DVGYLAAVPLLIAG

-184 ASLLFVGWATV
+184 ASLLFLGWATV
-195 LGDTFR
+195 LGDAFR
-201 SNAAAD
+201 SNGASAI
-207 SSTLERAVCLAYPL
+207 ERAICLTYPL

-232 LLSRS
+232 LLTRS
-237 RGRGVVHLSMIGAA
+237 RGRGVVHLSMIAAA
-251 VSALLVADLGF
+251 VFSLLVADLGF
-262 AYKQLTGSYDT
+262 AYKHPTGSYGT
-273 GAMVDAGWVV
+273 GAMLDAGWVV

-300 RHTDEEYEPSITR
+300 RRSDDEEEPSIMR
-313 LALPYAPLVVAAV
+313 LALPYAPLIVAAV
-326 TGLMIQVVDGRFE
+326 TGLAIQIGTGKFE
-339 PFLVYAG
+339 PFLVFTG
-346 TMIGLLVVSRQIVAL
+346 TVIGLLVISRQIVAL

-372 ATVQQLSEREQELK
+372 ANVVQLSEREQELK
-386 DGLRRELE
+386 DGLRRELA
-394 AADRL
+394 AADKL
-399 RAADAMKD
+399 RALGDMKD

-419 PLTAMLGVAVTLE
+419 PLTAMLGVAITLE
-432 RTRLNLPRDQA
+432 RTRLNLPREQA
-443 LDLVAMLVEKTRKLE
+443 LDLVGMLVEKTRKLE

-504 LEAEPIQAFID
+504 IEAEPIQAFID

-538 RVWVKALARGADLE
+538 RVWVKALARGSDLE

-567 GTLFEAFR
+567 GTIFEAFR
-575 RGGGPG
+575 RGGTS
-581 PAPTMAHA
+581 APTMAHH

>member
-1 MESPCTISSAFRN
+1 
-14 CPARVH
+14 
-20 SWGHRD
+20 
-26 ETVTVK
+26 
-32 AKKRRELRSFHLV
+32 L
-45 TVASGALAA
+45 
-54 GFLVWV
+54 FL
-60 GLELGGKRATEVVSD
+60 
-75 LGQATAALIA
+75 
-85 AWACFNAAHRNPYGF
+85 
-100 GRAWTAS
+100 
-107 LHRAWRLLGSA
+107 
-118 ALAWGLGQVV
+118 
-128 WTVIELRIED
+128 
-138 PSVPSLA
+138 
-145 DVGFLAAVPLLIAG
+145 
-159 VLAFPTAPMR
+159 
-169 ATARLRTLLDGLLIA
+169 
-184 ASLLFVGWATV
+184 GWATV
-195 LGDTFR
+195 LGDAFR
-201 SNAAAD
+201 SQGL
-207 SSTLERAVCLAYPL
+207 SSNLTRAICLAYPL

-232 LLSRS
+232 LLTRS
-237 RGRGVVHLSMIGAA
+237 RGRGVVHLSMIAGS
-251 VSALLVADLGF
+251 VFALLLADLGF
-262 AYKQLTGSYDT
+262 AYAKPLGTYGTGT
-273 GAMVDAGWVV
+273 VADAGWVL
-283 GWLLLAATALKP
+283 GWLLLCATALKP

-300 RHTDEEYEPSITR
+300 RRTDDEVEPSITR
-313 LALPYAPLVVAAV
+313 LALPYAPLVVAALTALIIQIV
-326 TGLMIQVVDGRFE
+326 TGEFE
-339 PFLVYAG
+339 PFLVYTG
-346 TMIGLLVVSRQIVAL
+346 TMIGLLVISRQIVAL

-372 ATVQQLSEREQELK
+372 ATVLQLSEREQELK
-386 DGLRRELE
+386 DGLRRELA

-432 RTRLNLPRDQA
+432 RTRLNLPREQA

-504 LEAEPIQAFID
+504 IEAEPIQAFID

-567 GTLFEAFR
+567 GTIFEAFKR
-575 RGGGPG
+575 AGG

-628 VVSYDRGYAQVLD
+628 VVSYERGYAQVLD

>member
-1 MESPCTISSAFRN
+1 
-14 CPARVH
+14 
-20 SWGHRD
+20 
-26 ETVTVK
+26 VTVK
-32 AKKRRELRSFHLV
+32 AKKRRELRSFRLV
-45 TVASGALAA
+45 VVASSALTVL
-54 GFLVWV
+54 FLAWV
-60 GLELGGKRATEVVSD
+60 GLEVGGHRITQLTSNIV
-75 LGQATAALIA
+75 QAVAALVG
-85 AWACFNAAHRNPYGF
+85 AWACFNAARRNPYGF

-128 WTVIELRIED
+128 FTVLELRGDE
-138 PSVPSLA
+138 PHVPSLA
-145 DVGFLAAVPLLIAG
+145 DAGFLTALPLLIAG

-195 LGDTFR
+195 LGDAFR
-201 SNAAAD
+201 GNVTST
-207 SSTLERAVCLAYPL
+207 TLERVVSLAYPL

-227 TIVLV
+227 TIALV
-232 LLSRS
+232 LLTRS
-237 RGRGVVHLSMIGAA
+237 RGRGVVHLSMIAAA
-251 VSALLVADLGF
+251 VFSLLIADLGF
-262 AYKQLTGSYDT
+262 AYRYLTGSYDS
-273 GAMVDAGWVV
+273 GAMIDAGWIL
-283 GWLLLAATALKP
+283 GWLLLTATALKP

-300 RHTDEEYEPSITR
+300 RRSDDEEEPSITR
-313 LALPYAPLVVAAV
+313 LALPYAPLVMAAV
-326 TGLMIQVVDGRFE
+326 TGLIIQFVAGEFE
-339 PFLVYAG
+339 PFLVYTG
-346 TMIGLLVVSRQIVAL
+346 TMIGLLVISRQIVAL
-361 IENRQL
+361 VENRQL
-367 NARLR
+367 NANLR
-372 ATVQQLSEREQELK
+372 ATVMQLSEREQELK
-386 DGLRRELE
+386 DSLRRELA

-432 RTRLNLPRDQA
+432 RTRLNLPREQA

-504 LEAEPIQAFID
+504 IEAEPVQAFID

-567 GTLFEAFR
+567 GTIFEAFR
-575 RGGGPG
+575 RGGAA
-581 PAPTMAHA
+581 APTMAHA

-628 VVSYDRGYAQVLD
+628 VVSYERGYAQVLD

>member
-1 MESPCTISSAFRN
+1 
-14 CPARVH
+14 
-20 SWGHRD
+20 
-26 ETVTVK
+26 VTVK
-32 AKKRRELRSFHLV
+32 ARKRGELRSFRLV
-45 TVASGALAA
+45 VVASSALTVL
-54 GFLVWV
+54 FLAWV
-60 GLELGGKRATEVVSD
+60 GLGVGGHRITELTSNIV
-75 LGQATAALIA
+75 QAVAALVA
-85 AWACFNAAHRNPYGF
+85 AWACFNAARRNPYGF

-128 WTVIELRIED
+128 FTVLELRWGE
-138 PSVPSLA
+138 PQVPSLA
-145 DVGFLAAVPLLIAG
+145 DAGFLTALPLLIAG

-195 LGDTFR
+195 LGDAFSHNVT
-201 SNAAAD
+201 ST
-207 SSTLERAVCLAYPL
+207 TLERVVGLAYPL

-227 TIVLV
+227 TIALV
-232 LLSRS
+232 LLTRS
-237 RGRGVVHLSMIGAA
+237 RGRGVVHLSMIAAA
-251 VSALLVADLGF
+251 VFSLLIADLGF
-262 AYKQLTGSYDT
+262 AYEYLTGSYDS
-273 GAMVDAGWVV
+273 GAMIDAGWVL
-283 GWLLLAATALKP
+283 GWLLLTATALKP

-300 RHTDEEYEPSITR
+300 RRSDDEEEEPSITR
-313 LALPYAPLVVAAV
+313 LALPYAPLVMAAV
-326 TGLMIQVVDGRFE
+326 TGLIIQFVAGEFK
-339 PFLVYAG
+339 PFLVYTG
-346 TMIGLLVVSRQIVAL
+346 TMIGLLVISRQIVAL
-361 IENRQL
+361 VENRQL
-367 NARLR
+367 NANLR
-372 ATVQQLSEREQELK
+372 ATVMQLSEREQELK
-386 DGLRRELE
+386 DSLRRELA

-432 RTRLNLPRDQA
+432 RTRLNLPREQA

-475 EPNRSLTDVR
+475 EPNRSMTDVR

-504 LEAEPIQAFID
+504 IEAEPIQAFID

-538 RVWVKALARGADLE
+538 RVWVKALARGPDLE

-567 GTLFEAFR
+567 GTIFEAFR
-575 RGGGPG
+575 RGNGSAP
-581 PAPTMAHA
+581 PPTMAHA